1 MSYYEVFYPESVYSR
16 GALLEISSK
25 IIHSFF
31 LNKKCCF
38 FRTREFTPVLVPERD
53 FHAGT
58 NIHSG
63 FM

>member
-1 MSYYEVFYPESVYSR
+1 MSYYEVFYPESVYSS

-38 FRTREFTPVLVPERD
+38 SARPRLNILIFVPVL
-53 FHAGT
+53 G
-58 NIHSG
+58 
-63 FM
+63 